1 MSTRHW
7 PADLRA
13 AAIERRHRH
22 LSPSIDGLVLF
33 HDDPYVLTRGER
45 QYVWDANGTRYLDGT
60 AQNMCVSL
68 GFGHPLTVQLVSE
81 QVRTMAHCTTLFHH
95 DLAGRYAEEL
105 IATMP
110 AGDWVVHLVSSG
122 SEAIDLAYSMARM
135 HTGAFEI
142 LYLRNAYHGLHF
154 SSSATTA
161 FSIVRPPAVAPGFVQ
176 VPHPDQ
182 YKGSFGPEAGVE
194 PYLAELERV
203 LWSNTSGR
211 VAGMIIEPIQGFGGV
226 VPMPAGYMQAAFDRI
241 RGAGGVTIVDEVQ
254 TGFGRLGSHFW
265 GFQSHGVTP
274 DIVVIGKGMGNGL
287 PIAGV
292 IARREVAESFARLLF
307 FNTYSGNP
315 VSVAGALSV
324 VRSIPA
330 EGLQARAAELGAH
343 ALERLRC
350 LRSKHPAI
358 GDVRGEGLLLGV
370 EFSRDRVDRE
380 PDAPTAE
387 HVQHALRAAGVIV
400 VRGSGTRNVLRFN
413 PPLCASRED
422 VDLFVDT
429 IDRALETPP
438 PARSP

>member
-1 MSTRHW
+1 MSPNRR
-7 PADLRA
+7 PADARA
-13 AAIERRHRH
+13 ATIDRRHRY
-22 LSPSIDGLVLF
+22 LSPSLDGLVLF
-33 HDDPYVLTRGER
+33 HDDPCVFTRGER
-45 QYVWDANGTRYLDGT
+45 QYVWDADGTRYLDGT
-60 AQNMCVSL
+60 AQNMCISL

-95 DLAGRYAEEL
+95 ELAGQYAEEL

-110 AGDWVVHLVSSG
+110 SGDWVVHLVSSG

-135 HTGAFEI
+135 HTGALEV

-154 SSSATTA
+154 SASATTA
-161 FSIVRPPAVAPGFVQ
+161 FSIVRPPVVAPGFVQ

-182 YKGSFGPEAGVE
+182 YKGSFGPDAGPG
-194 PYLAELERV
+194 PYLTELERV
-203 LWSNTSGR
+203 LWSNTSGL

-226 VPMPAGYMQAAFDRI
+226 VPMPAGYMQGAFERI
-241 RGAGGVTIVDEVQ
+241 REAGGVAIVDEVQ

-265 GFQSHGVTP
+265 GFEAHGVTP

-292 IARREVAESFARLLF
+292 IARREVAESFARLMF

-315 VSVAGALSV
+315 VAVAGALSV

-330 EGLQARAAELGAH
+330 EGLQARAAELGARALAKLRALH
-343 ALERLRC
+343 A
-350 LRSKHPAI
+350 KHPAI

-370 EFSRDRVDRE
+370 EFSRDRVGRE
-380 PDAPTAE
+380 PDARMAE
-387 HVQHALRAAGVIV
+387 HVHHALRAAGIIV

-413 PPLCASRED
+413 PPLCASSDD

-429 IDRALETPP
+429 MDRALETPP
-438 PARSP
+438 